1 MWTDRNFSK
10 TQTQRND
17 SRHEAAR
24 LMHALRMRKGALST
38 SASISKFLY
47 QVAFGYS
54 SRLQLFKSTSA
65 IQVDF
70 SYSLASRLRLFKS
83 TSAIQG
89 DFRYQK
95 VSASRLGFPSRSF
108 LLDCQSRR
116 EAKVVLLCLACHT
129 CACSKSRVHVSIYH
143 VMFQIVM

>member
-1 MWTDRNFSK
+1 MAETDLSGWERFFEELCSLIRNI
-10 TQTQRND
+10 N
-17 SRHEAAR
+17 R

-129 CACSKSRVHVSIYH
+129 HVSRRNN
-143 VMFQIVM
+143 